1 MNLSVNAIPSLQVP
15 SYPWCTHICRSFVV
29 HICSGCIL
37 YSSNTVNTVK
47 YARVYDRWKATRWDE
62 IVCDMARRDEIKQDE
77 MK

>member
-1 MNLSVNAIPSLQVP
+1 M
-15 SYPWCTHICRSFVV
+15 SFVV